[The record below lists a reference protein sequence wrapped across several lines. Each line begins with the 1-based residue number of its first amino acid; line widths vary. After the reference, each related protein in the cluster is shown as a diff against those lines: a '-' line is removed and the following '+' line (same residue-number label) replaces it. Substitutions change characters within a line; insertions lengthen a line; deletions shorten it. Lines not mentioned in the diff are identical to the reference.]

1 MLAILPGNGE
11 EGECLYSRIHASPSP
26 PFPFLLFLSLSYV
39 QSPSPIIPSSL
50 PFPPFLSSLPHLRIP
65 FFIGDREF
73 MKRPENFSTL
83 IADYVVTFGSF

>member
-11 EGECLYSRIHASPSP
+11 EVECLYSRIHASPSP

-50 PFPPFLSSLPHLRIP
+50 FHSLPSFHPFPIAVSL
-65 FFIGDREF
+65 FIGDREF
-73 MKRPENFSTL
+73 MNRPENFSTL